1 MTAPIADIATY
12 QAERALF
19 VDEARGAGGAMSAH
33 VHPMPGPDGQ
43 PLATDVARFGAPIG
57 EADRVVLVSSGL
69 HGVEG
74 HAGHGLQRQLVA
86 SGRLGSL
93 PEGMA
98 VVIIHGVN
106 PHGWAWSRRVDHENI
121 DVNRNFVDY
130 AALPSN
136 PLYPEV
142 DAVLNPSAVDFD
154 PADTSFLGEIME
166 FWSRVGDHTA
176 MKTLNGG
183 QYTFPSGVQYGGD
196 HMAWSRRTL
205 ESVWD
210 EQLVGA
216 DAAVALDI
224 HTGLGPTGRLTVFQ
238 TADEAEPAA
247 ALGAAWYP
255 EHLYRADRSEPDPID
270 HGLMGPGFDAWSID
284 RGHGLSTSAFVLE
297 FGGLDVAH
305 GVTAFRADNWLAH
318 HGDRSS
324 ETGDQIRQL
333 MEDHFFVRDGDWR
346 QQVADQGEMA
356 IYAALD
362 GLA

>member
-12 QAERALF
+12 QVERALF
-19 VDEARGAGGAMSAH
+19 VDEARSAGGVLLAH
-33 VHPMPGPDGQ
+33 VHPMPGPDGHT
-43 PLATDVARFGAPIG
+43 LATDVARFGAPIG
-57 EADRVVLVSSGL
+57 HADRVVLVSSGL

-86 SGRLGSL
+86 SGRLASL
-93 PEGMA
+93 PDGMA

-136 PLYPEV
+136 PLYSEV
-142 DAVLNPSAVDFD
+142 DAVLNPSTVDFD

-183 QYTFPSGVQYGGD
+183 QYAFPHGVQYGGD
-196 HMAWSRRTL
+196 HMTWSRRML

-216 DAAVALDI
+216 DSAVALDI

-238 TADEAEPAA
+238 TADDNEAAA

-270 HGLMGPGFDAWSID
+270 HGLMGPGFDAWSSV
-284 RGHGLSTSAFVLE
+284 RGHLLRTSAFVLE
-297 FGGLDVAH
+297 FGGLDIAH

-318 HGDRSS
+318 HGDRNA
-324 ETGDQIRQL
+324 ETGGQIRQL

-356 IYAALD
+356 IHAALD